1 MKLRATAAAVAAI
14 AIVAPGT
21 ALGSSLD
28 VQCAYMQ
35 GTVQHGWTPTL
46 PFTYTN
52 QSIFHTNGNNGDASY
67 TGMRLRSDGTIAW
80 QADAL
85 VGDLFSPYNSI
96 DVLRRSR
103 LWYHGNPS
111 TFYTIQQ
118 NAKSGC

>member
-1 MKLRATAAAVAAI
+1 MRLLVAAASALAVAVA
-14 AIVAPGT
+14 APGT
-21 ALGSSLD
+21 ALAD

-35 GTVQHGWTPTL
+35 GTVQHGWTPTTAL
-46 PFTYTN
+46 TYTN

-67 TGMRLRSDGTIAW
+67 TGIRLRSDGTIAW
-80 QADAL
+80 QADVA

-111 TFYTIQQ
+111 TFYTIRQ
-118 NAKSGC
+118 NAKVGC

>member
-1 MKLRATAAAVAAI
+1 MKLLAASVAAAAVAVVVSGA
-14 AIVAPGT
+14 
-21 ALGSSLD
+21 ALAD
-28 VQCAYMQ
+28 VQCAYQQ

-52 QSIFHTNGNNGDASY
+52 QSIFHTNSNGGDASY
-67 TGMRLRSDGTIAW
+67 TGYRLRSDGTIAW
-80 QADAL
+80 QADAQ

-96 DVLRRSR
+96 DVFRRSR

-111 TFYTIQQ
+111 TFYTMQQ